1 MEFVKFKRAVHA
13 QFNQLAAGAD
23 MLFLTNVD
31 KDALWDCYLNSFP
44 EEERQSHNCN
54 NCKHYIRHYGRVV
67 AIKDNK
73 VVTMWENL
81 QLDEPYATV
90 ARNLDALVK
99 SKPVVDVFITRDYEL
114 GIDRNNAYIDSLQ
127 GPKVIT
133 WNHLYYHMPNQLV
146 YTGTES
152 VSAVMGTLRT
162 TKEVFKRALEEL
174 TIDSIETVLDLIGQN
189 ALYRGEQFKNDLS
202 VFLVHK
208 RHYDSLP
215 DEEKDNW
222 CWENFN
228 RVGCAR
234 IRNTAIGTLLVNI
247 SSGLELDD
255 CVTAYERIM
264 APENYQR
271 PKSIVTKRMI
281 EEAQKKVQELGLMD
295 SLPRRHAALEDITVN
310 NVIFANRDAKKV
322 MAGNIFEELAA
333 DTKVNP
339 KKFDKLTEISIDDFI
354 ANVVPTATN
363 IEVLMESRLSNN
375 LVTLTAPVNKD
386 AKNLFKWP
394 NNFAWTYNGG
404 VADSI
409 KEKVR
414 AAGGQTEGFL
424 RCSLAWSNYDD
435 LDLHVVEP
443 NNLEIY
449 YSNRIG
455 RSGGKLDVDEN
466 AGYGKTR
473 KPVENIIWVNERK
486 MLEGKYV
493 VYVNN
498 FHCRE
503 SVDTGFTL
511 EIEHNGEVRQF
522 VYDKPVK
529 HKENVMVAEITYS
542 KSKGIQIREL
552 IPSTSHSSV
561 SLWNIDTNKFHKVNV
576 MMLSPNYWD
585 EQGIGN
591 KHYFFML
598 DDCKNPEPVRGFFNE
613 YLNSELTPHRKVFEV
628 LADKMKTPYQEHQ
641 LSGLGFSS
649 TMRNS
654 VIVKV
659 DGTFSRTLKVN
670 F

>member
-1 MEFVKFKRAVHA
+1 
-13 QFNQLAAGAD
+13 
-23 MLFLTNVD
+23 
-31 KDALWDCYLNSFP
+31 
-44 EEERQSHNCN
+44 
-54 NCKHYIRHYGRVV
+54 
-67 AIKDNK
+67 
-73 VVTMWENL
+73 
-81 QLDEPYATV
+81 
-90 ARNLDALVK
+90 
-99 SKPVVDVFITRDYEL
+99 
-114 GIDRNNAYIDSLQ
+114 
-127 GPKVIT
+127 
-133 WNHLYYHMPNQLV
+133 
-146 YTGTES
+146 
-152 VSAVMGTLRT
+152 
-162 TKEVFKRALEEL
+162 
-174 TIDSIETVLDLIGQN
+174 
-189 ALYRGEQFKNDLS
+189 
-202 VFLVHK
+202 
-208 RHYDSLP
+208 
-215 DEEKDNW
+215 
-222 CWENFN
+222 
-228 RVGCAR
+228 
-234 IRNTAIGTLLVNI
+234 
-247 SSGLELDD
+247 
-255 CVTAYERIM
+255 
-264 APENYQR
+264 
-271 PKSIVTKRMI
+271 
-281 EEAQKKVQELGLMD
+281 
-295 SLPRRHAALEDITVN
+295 
-310 NVIFANRDAKKV
+310 

-542 KSKGIQIREL
+542 KSKGTQIREL

>member
-1 MEFVKFKRAVHA
+1 MNNFSPSTDTSVGTKRFTA
-13 QFNQLAAGAD
+13 QEVQLAYTLMAVEYMKTIKG
-23 MLFLTNVD
+23 LNPNHQLVD
-31 KDALWDCYLNSFP
+31 KAVKLKALGFTNS
-44 EEERQSHNCN
+44 
-54 NCKHYIRHYGRVV
+54 
-67 AIKDNK
+67 
-73 VVTMWENL
+73 
-81 QLDEPYATV
+81 
-90 ARNLDALVK
+90 
-99 SKPVVDVFITRDYEL
+99 
-114 GIDRNNAYIDSLQ
+114 
-127 GPKVIT
+127 
-133 WNHLYYHMPNQLV
+133 
-146 YTGTES
+146 
-152 VSAVMGTLRT
+152 
-162 TKEVFKRALEEL
+162 KEVGDAITSEEDL
-174 TIDSIETVLDLIGQN
+174 KVLKCYSFLQRHFPGSLILKEEDFINLNVKYG
-189 ALYRGEQFKNDLS
+189 LVVGRLS
-202 VFLVHK
+202 AYKGSV
-208 RHYDSLP
+208 P
-215 DEEKDNW
+215 DE
-222 CWENFN
+222 
-228 RVGCAR
+228 
-234 IRNTAIGTLLVNI
+234 NI
-247 SSGLELDD
+247 DEIS
-255 CVTAYERIM
+255 
-264 APENYQR
+264 
-271 PKSIVTKRMI
+271 
-281 EEAQKKVQELGLMD
+281 
-295 SLPRRHAALEDITVN
+295 
-310 NVIFANRDAKKV
+310 KV

-542 KSKGIQIREL
+542 KSKDIQIREL
-552 IPSTSHSSV
+552 IPSTSNSSV

-585 EQGIGN
+585 EQGTGN

>member
-1 MEFVKFKRAVHA
+1 MNNFSPSTDTSVGTKRFTA
-13 QFNQLAAGAD
+13 QEVQLAYTLMAVEYMKTIKG
-23 MLFLTNVD
+23 LNPNHQLVD
-31 KDALWDCYLNSFP
+31 KAVKLKALGFTNS
-44 EEERQSHNCN
+44 
-54 NCKHYIRHYGRVV
+54 
-67 AIKDNK
+67 
-73 VVTMWENL
+73 
-81 QLDEPYATV
+81 
-90 ARNLDALVK
+90 
-99 SKPVVDVFITRDYEL
+99 
-114 GIDRNNAYIDSLQ
+114 
-127 GPKVIT
+127 
-133 WNHLYYHMPNQLV
+133 
-146 YTGTES
+146 
-152 VSAVMGTLRT
+152 
-162 TKEVFKRALEEL
+162 KEVGDAITSEEDL
-174 TIDSIETVLDLIGQN
+174 KVLKCYSFLQRHFPGSLILKEEDFINLNVKYG
-189 ALYRGEQFKNDLS
+189 LVVGRLS
-202 VFLVHK
+202 AYKGSV
-208 RHYDSLP
+208 P
-215 DEEKDNW
+215 DE
-222 CWENFN
+222 
-228 RVGCAR
+228 
-234 IRNTAIGTLLVNI
+234 NI
-247 SSGLELDD
+247 DEIS
-255 CVTAYERIM
+255 
-264 APENYQR
+264 
-271 PKSIVTKRMI
+271 
-281 EEAQKKVQELGLMD
+281 
-295 SLPRRHAALEDITVN
+295 
-310 NVIFANRDAKKV
+310 KV
-322 MAGNIFEELAA
+322 MATAQALEANEYVNYSGNSSPLRYVTGMQVATHPMPIDSMSYPVGRYFIRQEPSHIGLMYLSRNKARMNA
-333 DTKVNP
+333 YPFFHILNKAKAHDVN
-339 KKFDKLTEISIDDFI
+339 IDDFI

-542 KSKGIQIREL
+542 KSKDIQIREL
-552 IPSTSHSSV
+552 IPSTSNSSV

-613 YLNSELTPHRKVFEV
+613 YLNSELTPHRKVFEA